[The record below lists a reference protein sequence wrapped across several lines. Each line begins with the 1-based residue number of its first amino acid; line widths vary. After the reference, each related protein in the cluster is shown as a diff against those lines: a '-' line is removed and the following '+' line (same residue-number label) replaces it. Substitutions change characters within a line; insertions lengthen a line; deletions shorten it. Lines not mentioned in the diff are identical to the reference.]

1 MSSDEKKEKRSVL
14 IVDDQ
19 PDNIHALG
27 KLIKDE
33 YRIMAATSGARALEI
48 AESDNPPD
56 LILLDVMMPEMD
68 GYEVCRRL
76 KRNEKTNSIPVIFVT
91 AMDSAEDEE
100 TGFNLGAVDYI
111 SKPFKPTI
119 VRARVKNQMN
129 LKIKTDMLE
138 KLSMQDG
145 LTEIPNR
152 RFFEENLARE
162 WSRCMRNGLPL
173 SLLIMD
179 IDNFKPYN
187 DNYGHGAGDD
197 CLKKVANVIKNTLSR
212 PTDLAARY
220 GGEEFVVLLPETH
233 AAGALH
239 VAEELRA
246 AVQGLGI
253 THEHSPTASVVTIS
267 VGTSTHSAESPMK
280 NKEQLLQLADEAL
293 YQAKESGR
301 NRVQSSYL
309 DW

>member
-1 MSSDEKKEKRSVL
+1 MSSDETKEKRSVL

-76 KRNEKTNSIPVIFVT
+76 KQNEQTNSIPVIFVT

-100 TGFNLGAVDYI
+100 KGFNLGAVDYI

-119 VRARVKNQMN
+119 VRARIKNQMN

-138 KLSMQDG
+138 KMSMQDG

-152 RFFEENLARE
+152 RFFQENLARE

-187 DNYGHGAGDD
+187 DNYGHGAGDE
-197 CLKKVANVIKNTLSR
+197 CLRKVANVIKDTLSR
-212 PTDLAARY
+212 PTDQAARY

-253 THEHSPTASVVTIS
+253 THEHSPTAPVVTIS

-293 YQAKESGR
+293 YQAKEAGR
-301 NRVQSSYL
+301 NRIHSQ
-309 DW
+309 

>member
-1 MSSDEKKEKRSVL
+1 MSSDETKEKRSVL

-119 VRARVKNQMN
+119 VRARIKNQMN

-138 KLSMQDG
+138 KMSMQDG

-152 RFFEENLARE
+152 RFFQENLARE

-187 DNYGHGAGDD
+187 DNYGHGAGDE
-197 CLKKVANVIKNTLSR
+197 CLRKVANVIKDTLSR
-212 PTDLAARY
+212 PTDQAARY

-253 THEHSPTASVVTIS
+253 THEHSPTAPVVTIS

-293 YQAKESGR
+293 YQAKEAGR
-301 NRVQSSYL
+301 NRIHSQ
-309 DW
+309 

>member
-111 SKPFKPTI
+111 SKPFKPQ
-119 VRARVKNQMN
+119 KPDEPQ
-129 LKIKTDMLE
+129 D
-138 KLSMQDG
+138 QDG
-145 LTEIPNR
+145 HAGKAVHAGWPDRNPQPAFLRGKPGQGVVAMHAQRPASIP
-152 RFFEENLARE
+152 AH
-162 WSRCMRNGLPL
+162 
-173 SLLIMD
+173 
-179 IDNFKPYN
+179 
-187 DNYGHGAGDD
+187 HG
-197 CLKKVANVIKNTLSR
+197 
-212 PTDLAARY
+212 Y
-220 GGEEFVVLLPETH
+220 
-233 AAGALH
+233 
-239 VAEELRA
+239 
-246 AVQGLGI
+246 
-253 THEHSPTASVVTIS
+253 
-267 VGTSTHSAESPMK
+267 
-280 NKEQLLQLADEAL
+280 
-293 YQAKESGR
+293 
-301 NRVQSSYL
+301 
-309 DW
+309 

>member
-1 MSSDEKKEKRSVL
+1 MSSDETKEKRSVL

-76 KRNEKTNSIPVIFVT
+76 KQNEQTNSIPVIFVT

-100 TGFNLGAVDYI
+100 KGFNLGAVDYI

-119 VRARVKNQMN
+119 VRARIKNQMN

-138 KLSMQDG
+138 KMSMQDG

-152 RFFEENLARE
+152 RFFQENLARE

-187 DNYGHGAGDD
+187 DNYGHGAGDE
-197 CLKKVANVIKNTLSR
+197 CLRKVANVIKDTLSR
-212 PTDLAARY
+212 PTDQAARY

-253 THEHSPTASVVTIS
+253 THEHSPTAPVVTIS

-293 YQAKESGR
+293 YQAKEAGR
-301 NRVQSSYL
+301 NRIQSS
-309 DW
+309 

>member
-1 MSSDEKKEKRSVL
+1 MSSDETKEKRSVL

-76 KRNEKTNSIPVIFVT
+76 KQNEQTNSIPVIFVT

-100 TGFNLGAVDYI
+100 KGFNLGAVDYI

-119 VRARVKNQMN
+119 VRARIKNQMN

-152 RFFEENLARE
+152 RFFQENLARE

-187 DNYGHGAGDD
+187 DNYGHGAGDE
-197 CLKKVANVIKNTLSR
+197 CLRKVANVIKDTLSR
-212 PTDLAARY
+212 PTDQAARY

-253 THEHSPTASVVTIS
+253 THEHSPTAPVVTIS

-293 YQAKESGR
+293 YQAKEAGR
-301 NRVQSSYL
+301 NRIHSQ
-309 DW
+309 